1 MIVRFL
7 ILIYRKKIHTLA
19 RTADEKTMIWDY
31 NLSFQIF
38 SNYSN
43 VFSDDITLY
52 IVTYLIQCQ
61 SKG

>member
-1 MIVRFL
+1 MKNYDFEI
-7 ILIYRKKIHTLA
+7 
-19 RTADEKTMIWDY
+19 